1 MHSADRAML
10 LEYLNELA
18 RKEKPARGH

>member
-10 LEYLNELA
+10 LEYLEELA
-18 RKEKPARGH
+18 HKQKPARGH